1 MFFLKKRIR
10 KGICM
15 LLAGMLLAVCCAAA
29 PAGSAVAADASVLP
43 MYRRAVDFPAGD
55 LSRLAQVIRRAQ
67 CGEPITI
74 GFLGGSITE
83 GHGADNIQ
91 DCYVSQVYKWWCG
104 AFPQAEITVVN
115 AGIGGTSSYLGVHR
129 VDTELL
135 VHQPDLV
142 FIEFAVND
150 TFTEFC
156 MNSYENLIRKVL
168 MADSSPALVL
178 LFAANADGNSS
189 QSVEA
194 ALGQYYEL
202 PMISY
207 GNAVIPEV
215 AAGSFLWHEIA
226 EDTVHPNNMG
236 HSIFA
241 SLITTFLE
249 DVCARIDQITVRP
262 ERLQGYELPNPV
274 TPQIY
279 QDAHIENAAT
289 ITPLAMTGY
298 GIYDFNY
305 HFTDNWYSMED
316 GSFLSFSVEASNIG
330 VIYQRTVEGTFGQY
344 DMYVDGV
351 YVKTLDGNYV
361 EFYGTETEAE
371 ALYASP
377 DGSTAAHVVT
387 IVRNPQ
393 SANVDFVLIGLL
405 LS

>member
-1 MFFLKKRIR
+1 MFFLKKSIY
-10 KGICM
+10 KKICM
-15 LLAGMLLAVCCAAA
+15 ALAGMMLVLCCAAV
-29 PAGSAVAADASVLP
+29 PAGSVDAADASILS
-43 MYRRAVDFPAGD
+43 MYRRAVDFPQGD

-67 CGEPITI
+67 CGEEITI

-83 GHGADNIQ
+83 GHGAEDIQ
-91 DCYVSQVYKWWCG
+91 DCYVSQVYKWWKDT
-104 AFPQAEITVVN
+104 FPQAEIAVVN

-129 VDTELL
+129 VETELL
-135 VHQPDLV
+135 VHKPDLV
-142 FIEFAVND
+142 FIEFAAND
-150 TFTEFC
+150 TFTTFC

-168 MADSSPALVL
+168 MAESNPALVL
-178 LFAANADGNSS
+178 LFAANSDGNSS
-189 QSVEA
+189 QAVEA

-215 AAGSFLWHEIA
+215 QAGSFMWHEIA
-226 EDTVHPNNMG
+226 VDTVHPNNMG

-241 SLITTFLE
+241 RLIITCLE
-249 DVCARIDQITVRP
+249 DVCSRLDQIAVRT
-262 ERLQGYELPNPV
+262 ERLQRYELPVPV

-279 QDAHIENAAT
+279 QNAHIENAAT
-289 ITPLAMTGY
+289 ITPLDMTGY

-316 GSFLSFSVEASNIG
+316 GSFLSFVVEARNIG
-330 VIYQRTVEGTFGQY
+330 VLYQRTVEGTFGQY
-344 DMYVDGV
+344 DVYIDDV

-371 ALYASP
+371 ALYSSP
-377 DGSTAAHVVT
+377 DGSTAAHVIK
-387 IVRNPQ
+387 IVKNPQ
-393 SANVDFVLIGLL
+393 SANIDFVLIGLL

>member
-1 MFFLKKRIR
+1 MFFLKNRIR
-10 KGICM
+10 RRIG
-15 LLAGMLLAVCCAAA
+15 LALAGIMLALCCAAA
-29 PAGSAVAADASVLP
+29 PAGSVAAADASILP
-43 MYRRAVDFPAGD
+43 MYQRAVDFPRGD

-83 GHGADNIQ
+83 GRGAGSIQ
-91 DCYVSQVYKWWCG
+91 DCYVSQVYKWWCDT
-104 AFPQAEITVVN
+104 FPQAEITAVN

-135 VHQPDLV
+135 VHRPDLV

-150 TFTEFC
+150 TYTEFC

-168 MADSSPALVL
+168 MVDSNPALVL
-178 LFAANADGNSS
+178 LFAANSDGNSS
-189 QSVEA
+189 QAVEA

-215 AAGSFLWHEIA
+215 AAGSFMWHEIA
-226 EDTVHPNNMG
+226 ADTVHPNNMG
-236 HSIFA
+236 HAIFA
-241 SLITTFLE
+241 GLITTFLE
-249 DVCARIDQITVRP
+249 DVRARIDQTAVRP
-262 ERLQGYELPNPV
+262 ERLQQYELPEPV

-279 QDAHIENAAT
+279 QNAHIVNAET
-289 ITPLAMTGY
+289 ITPLDMTGY

-305 HFTDNWYSMED
+305 HFTDNWYSMEE

-330 VIYQRTVEGTFGQY
+330 VLYQRTVEGTFGQY
-344 DMYVDGV
+344 DVYVDDV
-351 YVKTLDGNYV
+351 YVRTLDGNYV

-371 ALYASP
+371 ALYSSP
-377 DGSTAAHVVT
+377 DGSTAAHVIK
-387 IVRNPQ
+387 IVKNPQ
-393 SANVDFVLIGLL
+393 SVNVDFVLIGLL